1 MLENFEKTRQSCFY
15 FHSFLVLFY
24 FSFSLQ
30 KIYFFVIL
38 SFQVNTINYYYR
50 EIILTVI
57 STLLFANLRTIR
69 RIILSKGENLL
80 RAIPFFTFHCEKCNY
95 DSKDRFLVNRYSVKA
110 RCKAHVPRLN
120 SKLYSNKLRDNC
132 QTFLQS
138 TIYTISFRN
147 IISSRNENIEFFPP
161 SPSPF
166 NENFPFHFLLS
177 RSKEILAPL
186 LRFLTFKFTRLL
198 LLNALRPLYFLS

>member
-1 MLENFEKTRQSCFY
+1 M
-15 FHSFLVLFY
+15 
-24 FSFSLQ
+24 
-30 KIYFFVIL
+30 YFFGIL
-38 SFQVNTINYYYR
+38 SFQVNTINYYCR

-57 STLLFANLRTIR
+57 STLLFANPRTIS

-80 RAIPFFTFHCEKCNY
+80 RAIPFFIVKNVIPFFTFHCEKCNY

-177 RSKEILAPL
+177 RSKEILA
-186 LRFLTFKFTRLL
+186 TTSIS
-198 LLNALRPLYFLS
+198 YFQVYSTSTS